1 LKSSTCNRE
10 EEGDLAAGH
19 VGLLGVASSLQ
30 REREWLD
37 CWTCRVSGAVAK
49 VFDRKTQRSYRKKK
63 KTTLVDFEGSIPC
76 KNKGKEMEA
85 CKGRRREHEGQ
96 LKDYILSSFHYIFW
110 LQDRTVYRLIKGSTS
125 HKTLLSTPDDMGLD
139 YAARIKEVGCCR
151 LL

>member
-1 LKSSTCNRE
+1 VTWLRDMLGCWAWLLLYKEKESGWTAGRAGSQGLWLRCLTERRRE
-10 EEGDLAAGH
+10 ATG
-19 VGLLGVASSLQ
+19 
-30 REREWLD
+30 
-37 CWTCRVSGAVAK
+37 
-49 VFDRKTQRSYRKKK
+49 RKRRRRW
-63 KTTLVDFEGSIPC
+63 LVDFEGSIPC

-110 LQDRTVYRLIKGSTS
+110 LQDRTIYRLIKGSTS
-125 HKTLLSTPDDMGLD
+125 HKTLVSTPDDMGLD